1 MILSPKWQQTYEEAL
16 QAMKDTTYSQYSLA
30 DVSTHHHTEEL
41 LEAALRNNRC
51 SLRDIPVEKRTL
63 RLCHVALECCH
74 SINVQYI
81 PKKYFDYNFSLKAA
95 SYCHIEYDS
104 LFLPRWAVEGTL
116 HSRRHTYHCRGSL
129 SGWSWTSPSQP
140 IPQ

>member
-81 PKKYFDYNFSLKAA
+81 PKEFFDYIFS
-95 SYCHIEYDS
+95 
-104 LFLPRWAVEGTL
+104 
-116 HSRRHTYHCRGSL
+116 
-129 SGWSWTSPSQP
+129 
-140 IPQ
+140 

>member
-81 PKKYFDYNFSLKAA
+81 PCLLY
-95 SYCHIEYDS
+95 
-104 LFLPRWAVEGTL
+104 
-116 HSRRHTYHCRGSL
+116 
-129 SGWSWTSPSQP
+129 TSPSP
-140 IPQ
+140 RDCS

>member
-51 SLRDIPVEKRTL
+51 SPARYSCGKTHTE
-63 RLCHVALECCH
+63 ALSCC
-74 SINVQYI
+74 
-81 PKKYFDYNFSLKAA
+81 A
-95 SYCHIEYDS
+95 
-104 LFLPRWAVEGTL
+104 
-116 HSRRHTYHCRGSL
+116 
-129 SGWSWTSPSQP
+129 
-140 IPQ
+140 

>member
-81 PKKYFDYNFSLKAA
+81 PKKYFDYVSLQ
-95 SYCHIEYDS
+95 
-104 LFLPRWAVEGTL
+104 R
-116 HSRRHTYHCRGSL
+116 
-129 SGWSWTSPSQP
+129 QP
-140 IPQ
+140 VRLVLDKSVSTNSAIKNKS